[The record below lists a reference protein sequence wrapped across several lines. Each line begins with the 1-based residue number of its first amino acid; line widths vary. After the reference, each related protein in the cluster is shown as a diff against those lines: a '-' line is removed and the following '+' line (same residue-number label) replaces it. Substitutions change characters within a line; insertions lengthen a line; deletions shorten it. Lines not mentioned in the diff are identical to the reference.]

1 VDNQLFIQNRKD
13 LYAILEN
20 NSIVILFS
28 GKPPHKSNDAYYKF
42 EVNRNFYYLTGIQRE
57 NIIFMALKHQDKVEE
72 YLFIE
77 KNDPILEKWVGAKIS
92 VEETTAISGIKT
104 ILYQEDFKLKLVR
117 LLSTASNS
125 IENVCFDLSRYAW
138 CDVDNIPSTFSKE
151 LLSKYP
157 YLHVSDVSRLLI
169 QLRSIKKPLEI
180 DQIKKAIDITNE
192 GIKHMMINAKPG
204 MKECEFE
211 AYFDFILKS
220 KGAEHAFDTIAASGI
235 NGTILHYVKNNRV
248 VQDND
253 LILFDLG
260 ANINNYCA
268 DISRTFPVNG
278 VFTERQKAIYNVVL
292 SSMKEVINH
301 MKPGVSMGELNIV
314 AKKYLAQGSME
325 IGLINALDEI
335 DQYYYHSIG
344 HPLGLDTHDV
354 GDRDIILQPGMV
366 YTCEPG
372 LYIDKE
378 GIGIR
383 IEDDILITED
393 GNINLSEHIIKEV
406 DEIEEFL
413 GSCMKCRDQ

>member
-1 VDNQLFIQNRKD
+1 MDNRLFIQNRQD
-13 LYAILEN
+13 LYALLQN

-28 GKPPHKSNDAYYKF
+28 GKAPHKSNDAYYKF
-42 EVNRNFYYLTGIQRE
+42 EVDRNFYYLTGIQRE
-57 NIIFMALKHQDKVEE
+57 NIIFIGIKYQNSIEE

-92 VEETTAISGIKT
+92 IEESTAISGIKT
-104 ILYQEDFKLKLVR
+104 IFYQNDFKSKLADMLNCV
-117 LLSTASNS
+117 SDPIKNAY
-125 IENVCFDLSRYAW
+125 FDLSKSSRYGF
-138 CDVDNIPSTFSKE
+138 DDIPTLFSKE
-151 LLSKYP
+151 LLVKHP
-157 YLHVSDVSRLLI
+157 NLHVTDVYGLFV

-192 GIKHMMINAKPG
+192 GIKHMMINCKPG
-204 MKECEFE
+204 MLECELE

-220 KGAEHAFDTIAASGI
+220 KGAHHAFDTIAASGI
-235 NGTILHYVKNNRV
+235 NGTILHYVQNNRV

-278 VFTERQKAIYNVVL
+278 VFTQRQKDIYNIVL
-292 SSMKEVINH
+292 STMKVVINQ
-301 MKPGVSMGELNIV
+301 MKPSVSMGELNIV
-314 AKKYLAQGSME
+314 AKKHLAQGSME
-325 IGLINALDEI
+325 IGLIKSLDEI

-372 LYIDKE
+372 LYIGKE

-413 GSCMKCRDQ
+413 RSV